1 MYTRWCFA
9 VATSTSTSSVDLRA
23 DSLSVQPDIVY
34 LFLLLIAS
42 QESEQSEIELK
53 EDSPDVLE
61 GVLRYIYGCETEDCH
76 QQPWHYWLELVG
88 YLEPRWSEDA
98 ADRFEMS
105 ALSLQKVDVEEI
117 CDVLETLQDTEKYE
131 LFESFAV
138 DLTLRHLYLLDDERF
153 RALVYNCKQIMFKLV
168 ERLSFAADLVP
179 VKLFYDHHGEIEV
192 YLKRCNGDCS
202 TKR

>member
-1 MYTRWCFA
+1 M
-9 VATSTSTSSVDLRA
+9 
-23 DSLSVQPDIVY
+23 IVC
-34 LFLLLIAS
+34 LVLLLTRP
-42 QESEQSEIELK
+42 QESEQYEIELK
-53 EDSPDVLE
+53 EDNPDALE
-61 GVLRYIYGCETEDCH
+61 GVLRYIYGCETEECH
-76 QQPWHYWLELVG
+76 QKSWQYWLELVATADKH
-88 YLEPRWSEDA
+88 LEPRLSEDA

-105 ALSLQKVDVEEI
+105 VLSLQKVDVEEI
-117 CDVLETLQDTEKYE
+117 CDILQSLQDTEKYG
-131 LFESFAV
+131 LLESFAV

-153 RALVYNCKQIMFKLV
+153 RALVYDCKQIMFKLV